1 MVCLGP
7 RLDPLPMLSDGSTG
21 SGTLHLIGLDGISD
35 QCARAMH
42 GLETVILS
50 DGTVEVCK
58 ETAGIVQVAV
68 AEGVAQCD
76 LGPGRCETV
85 RL

>member
-1 MVCLGP
+1 
-7 RLDPLPMLSDGSTG
+7 MLSDGSTV

-35 QCARAMH
+35 QCTRARH

-50 DGTVEVCK
+50 DGTEEVC
-58 ETAGIVQVAV
+58 EQTAVMVQV

-76 LGPGRCETV
+76 LGPGHCKSV
-85 RL
+85 RG